1 MTQEEKRL
9 KKIQRAKDWQKNNR
23 ERYNARLREWRA
35 RRPAEEKRRV
45 YLQQK
50 AREKAYTGEKRERRL
65 ETFRRNSARFR
76 ANSSEEQ
83 KLRDRA
89 SKQKYKKANR
99 HKDRAY
105 NAKRRATNIQFAI
118 ASRLR
123 SRLGMALR
131 YHQVKKYNSTFALLG
146 CTIDFFM
153 GYLEA
158 QFKDGMSWANRKRWH
173 IDHIRPCAKFDLTD
187 PAEQARCFNY
197 TNLQPLWRID
207 NLRKGAD

>member
-1 MTQEEKRL
+1 
-9 KKIQRAKDWQKNNR
+9 
-23 ERYNARLREWRA
+23 
-35 RRPAEEKRRV
+35 
-45 YLQQK
+45 
-50 AREKAYTGEKRERRL
+50 
-65 ETFRRNSARFR
+65 
-76 ANSSEEQ
+76 
-83 KLRDRA
+83 
-89 SKQKYKKANR
+89 
-99 HKDRAY
+99 
-105 NAKRRATNIQFAI
+105 
-118 ASRLR
+118 
-123 SRLGMALR
+123 MALR

-197 TNLQPLWRID
+197 TYLQPLWRID